1 MQKVQGT
8 VLAGVTGCPVR
19 LSPPASAPVDLMAFR
34 KRQVYAAGLYLDGS
48 IMSSLKKF
56 SAIPAAALTKTQAFF
71 DVITSARQAKT
82 MLLRFHR
89 SVGAP
94 AVIEVTEP
102 PLPRG
107 APAMVMCP
115 STASSRLVTQL
126 NEFIK
131 FSGMRLLD
139 KQCHSDQSAL
149 FSVRMRFVEMV
160 LQALRDA
167 LKPKVDAKGVSK
179 FESALSNVLGET
191 VPKDSQLFLTCK
203 ADSVYISTSEST
215 GSHVNAKGLCPALFG
230 VYLGKSPISPA
241 IKSGVATGFTKLE

>member
-1 MQKVQGT
+1 LLFAAVAVGLGYYSFMGSASGESAIDGLVFPESIRVSGSKQTLVGGGT
-8 VLAGVTGCPVR
+8 RFKYGAV
-19 LSPPASAPVDLMAFR
+19 
-34 KRQVYAAGLYLDGS
+34 KVYAAGLYLDGS

-94 AVIEVTEP
+94 AVIE
-102 PLPRG
+102 
-107 APAMVMCP
+107 
-115 STASSRLVTQL
+115 
-126 NEFIK
+126 
-131 FSGMRLLD
+131 
-139 KQCHSDQSAL
+139 
-149 FSVRMRFVEMV
+149 
-160 LQALRDA
+160 ALRDA